1 MDFLVLISVIPTLI
15 WCNLYVILV
24 FRLLY
29 GFSTGILVNCSNF
42 MIMEMVPQEKQ
53 SNFAHVVSL
62 GFNAGFCICLAI
74 GLPLAEMT
82 DEEKA

>member
-1 MDFLVLISVIPTLI
+1 
-15 WCNLYVILV
+15 
-24 FRLLY
+24 
-29 GFSTGILVNCSNF
+29 LVNCSNF